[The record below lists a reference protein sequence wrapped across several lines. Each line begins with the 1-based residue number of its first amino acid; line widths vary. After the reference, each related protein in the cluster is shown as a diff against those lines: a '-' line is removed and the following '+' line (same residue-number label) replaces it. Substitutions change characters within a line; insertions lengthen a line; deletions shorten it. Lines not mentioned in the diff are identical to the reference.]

1 MFVRNKFDTNA
12 FVHRHVRP
20 VDEARERCYTGLM
33 VAFHDAFRQ
42 LGRARAA
49 ALAALALPP
58 GVCAAVIP
66 ARTSLPNTDVALG
79 LVVLIGALAMLGT
92 RFAGWLAAL
101 GSALWFDFFLTVPY
115 DSFSIHQ
122 HTDIQT
128 AAILLIV
135 GGAVTELA
143 GVTRRRGRTVAV
155 DEALLA
161 VTQSTAE
168 LVARGES
175 AEIVVDQVSVQLQ
188 AVLGLRG
195 CAYES
200 GRIGTHGPRLEPD
213 GSLRWGK
220 ATWGMEQYGFPE
232 AKVELPARYKGR
244 AYGRFVLDPTPAT
257 APSIHARRTAVVL
270 ADLAA
275 TAIAERTSGSR
286 AEHVDQ

>member
-1 MFVRNKFDTNA
+1 
-12 FVHRHVRP
+12 
-20 VDEARERCYTGLM
+20 M
-33 VAFHDAFRQ
+33 VAFRYAFLQ
-42 LGRARAA
+42 IGRTRAA

-58 GVCAAVIP
+58 GVCAALVP
-66 ARTSLPNTDVALG
+66 ARNSLPNTDAALG
-79 LVVLIGALAMLGT
+79 LVVLVGALAVLGT

-101 GSALWFDFFLTVPY
+101 GAALWFDFFLTVPY

-128 AAILLIV
+128 AVILLVV

-143 GVTRRRGRTVAV
+143 GVARRRGRTVAV

-175 AEIVVDQVSVQLQ
+175 ADVVVDQVSVQLQ

-195 CAYES
+195 CVYEA
-200 GRIGTHGPRLEPD
+200 GRIGMHGARLEPD

-220 ATWGMEQYGFPE
+220 ATWNIDEYGFPD

-257 APSIHARRTAVVL
+257 APNIHARRTAVVL
-270 ADLAA
+270 ANLAA
-275 TAIAERTSGSR
+275 TAIAALASGPR
-286 AEHVDQ
+286 AEHADQ

>member
-1 MFVRNKFDTNA
+1 MLA
-12 FVHRHVRP
+12 FPHV
-20 VDEARERCYTGLM
+20 V
-33 VAFHDAFRQ
+33 RQ
-42 LGRARAA
+42 LGRTR
-49 ALAALALPP
+49 LAVLLALALPP
-58 GVCAAVIP
+58 GVCAALVP
-66 ARTSLPNTDVALG
+66 ARASLPNTDAALG
-79 LVVLIGALAMLGT
+79 LVVLTGALAVLGS
-92 RFAGWLAAL
+92 RLAGWLAAL
-101 GSALWFDFFLTVPY
+101 GAALWFDFFLTVPY

-128 AAILLIV
+128 AAILLVV

-143 GVTRRRGRTVAV
+143 GVARRRGRTVAV

-175 AEIVVDQVSVQLQ
+175 AEVVIDQVGVQLQ

-200 GRIGTHGPRLEPD
+200 GRIGSHGPRLEPD

-220 ATWGMEQYGFPE
+220 ATWDIRQYGFPE

-244 AYGRFVLDPTPAT
+244 AYGRFVLDPTPTT

-270 ADLAA
+270 AGLAA
-275 TAIAERTSGSR
+275 TAVAERTSGSR
-286 AEHVDQ
+286 AEHADQ